1 MMVSRLVS
9 TVRFISARRVWPSV
23 LARVISVRVSSSCLR
38 CWGRNAAVVMNT
50 GQVRHALACGHDL
63 CSGKPQ

>member
-23 LARVISVRVSSSCLR
+23 SSTRDQRAGVIELLAVLGQEFG
-38 CWGRNAAVVMNT
+38 GRDEQRT
-50 GQVRHALACGHDL
+50 GQTCVGVRARFL
-63 CSGKPQ
+63 